1 MHFSHSNV
9 FCASAFFTLPPTFTE
24 QPEGS
29 LPYLQE
35 TASDHR
41 PALNLLTNRWAGPC
55 KAGMSNMRPAQRI
68 L

>member
-1 MHFSHSNV
+1 
-9 FCASAFFTLPPTFTE
+9 LPPTFTE